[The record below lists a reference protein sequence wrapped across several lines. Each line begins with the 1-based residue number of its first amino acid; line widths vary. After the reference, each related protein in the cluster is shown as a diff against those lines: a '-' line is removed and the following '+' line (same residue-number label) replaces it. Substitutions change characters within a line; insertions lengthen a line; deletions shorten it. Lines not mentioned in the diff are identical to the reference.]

1 MKRRTRRNGDEQ
13 EMQME
18 PMVDVVFLLLVF
30 FLFTFQVRL
39 MEQLYLVEVPGT
51 AKAAELPTEEPLRVG
66 LQATPTGGL
75 AAIVMETEQY
85 RSVEQFQEALEAQA
99 ARQGIDATKVSLKP
113 ASRLKYRHVVEVA
126 MAVRRSGLIVNLLAA
141 DATDAMSPNRPEDQ
155 SDGSH

>member
-113 ASRLKYRHVVEVA
+113 ASRLK
-126 MAVRRSGLIVNLLAA
+126 
-141 DATDAMSPNRPEDQ
+141 
-155 SDGSH
+155 